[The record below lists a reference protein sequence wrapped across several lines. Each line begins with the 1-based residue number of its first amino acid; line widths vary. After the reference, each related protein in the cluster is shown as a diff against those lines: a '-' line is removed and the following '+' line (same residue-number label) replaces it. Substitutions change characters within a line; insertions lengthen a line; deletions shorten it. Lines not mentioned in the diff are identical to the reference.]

1 MHFELLCVDTSSYA
15 STHNFPCPCIAK
27 STQYESIHNGMCRLI
42 HCMCR
47 LIRALCRL
55 IHSFSFCF
63 GPVKQYVSTHK
74 AMCRLILSF
83 FYFNIVLLHTWVSSQ
98 HIMKRMEDKQ
108 KVSFKDNGY
117 YTLSSKNELLMMLEM
132 KN

>member
-1 MHFELLCVDTSSYA
+1 M
-15 STHNFPCPCIAK
+15 STHTLHV
-27 STQYESIHNGMCRLI
+27 STHTCFVSTPTL
-42 HCMCR
+42 
-47 LIRALCRL
+47 
-55 IHSFSFCF
+55 FFFCF
-63 GPVKQYVSTHK
+63 GSVKQYVSTHK
-74 AMCRLILSF
+74 AICRLILSF
-83 FYFNIVLLHTWVSSQ
+83 FYFNIVLLQTWVSSQ